1 MTKLWTPKFL
11 GQFHTVLSNVSQ
23 SLNHQNRKP
32 TGRDISPRYA
42 RHGKLRY
49 NCGTQ
54 AYHGHC
60 GVTVTPK
67 FDFKI

>member
-1 MTKLWTPKFL
+1 MTKIWTSKFL

-42 RHGKLRY
+42 RNGKLRY
-49 NCGTQ
+49 TYGTQ
-54 AYHGHC
+54 AYDCHC
-60 GVTVTPK
+60 GVTVTSK
-67 FDFKI
+67 FDIRI